1 MPACNHGIASPLF
14 GEPRV
19 LVSSAATRHTLL
31 FSGPSLPDTNARP
44 FLVCPRATQKRLISR
59 RNRKRRRRQRR
70 RKRTSLRKRK
80 HSSNSWPCS
89 ILQRRRR
96 NPRRKNRS
104 NATSTTSAWKRQRP
118 PVSLRMHFSLYTVPT
133 MISEVMKTVCAV
145 LSVGENGSHAGN
157 AMAASG
163 VDGATA
169 LLQQLKTG
177 ADAADDKDA
186 NPERRRKAAFKAYE
200 VGSIRLIAN
209 GHICAQAYART
220 HAHTLTHACRRRHTG
235 TRDPADARRES
246 RPEAFADQG
255 AHLSGLAEVARKSN
269 EPGIDAGRLSF
280 RCGLLWGPSLGFN
293 AVLAGIGLV

>member
-1 MPACNHGIASPLF
+1 MPA
-14 GEPRV
+14 
-19 LVSSAATRHTLL
+19 
-31 FSGPSLPDTNARP
+31 
-44 FLVCPRATQKRLISR
+44 
-59 RNRKRRRRQRR
+59 
-70 RKRTSLRKRK
+70 
-80 HSSNSWPCS
+80 SNSEEVDIAAEQEAETATATKKKNEPPKKKTQFE
-89 ILQRRRR
+89 LMALLNPPKKKEKPKKEEPLER
-96 NPRRKNRS
+96 NINHVRMEEAAAAGKN
-104 NATSTTSAWKRQRP
+104 
-118 PVSLRMHFSLYTVPT
+118 LRMHFSSHTVPT
-133 MISEVMKTVCAV
+133 MISAVCAV

-255 AHLSGLAEVARKSN
+255 AHLSGLAEVARKST

-293 AVLAGIGLV
+293 AVPAGIGLA